1 MRQSFSYEIGS
12 IVVYFYAF
20 FCNGRFKS
28 QKTKLMILSSNWAIY
43 QKKMG
48 QKSIWNLILKT
59 DLTEI
64 GNNIIFPISH
74 FSFHII
80 AMGRQLC
87 LQLIR

>member
-1 MRQSFSYEIGS
+1 MKKSIFREAKSDKKKTYDFIG
-12 IVVYFYAF
+12 
-20 FCNGRFKS
+20 
-28 QKTKLMILSSNWAIY
+28 KLSNLP
-43 QKKMG
+43 KKMG